1 LVLQAVWSS
10 NDKSVAEPQG
20 MSATADAIVADA
32 KKLKFIFRAKF
43 VCTVKALGIEWIQ
56 REG

>member
-1 LVLQAVWSS
+1 
-10 NDKSVAEPQG
+10 
-20 MSATADAIVADA
+20 MSATADAIVAGG